1 MSMHRVCAGRCSP
14 FEEPL
19 RGALMMDRNLLRI
32 GRGTAGIF
40 LLSVTLN
47 GWAQQP
53 PEPVDPT
60 PQDGQA
66 YALMNQSS
74 GLQLATDSSGRG
86 GSEVT
91 ESSRNF
97 GSLAQRWALTR
108 LDGGAW
114 KLTDQATGLCL
125 AENPLLSAV
134 QVQPC
139 AASPFQS
146 WLISEGANGY
156 STLKSAVTGRLLTES
171 GGEDLRTALAVGNP
185 SQTQQWQLR
194 PAFWRGADIA
204 EQEKMEALRLKT
216 GLPWW
221 KDAEQPEDILK
232 ILKDHGFNSIRLRP
246 TSIPPYYPNQAPN
259 TCTGNSCS
267 IDNDAQE
274 LDVARRARSLGFSL
288 ELTLFFDGG
297 SSQSIPGSWAGA
309 TQEQL
314 ATNIYN
320 YTKAELEMY
329 RKAGLMPDMVSI
341 GNEVDTGFLGGPGF
355 FPFNHFAAFAA
366 LEKAGLTAVADAA
379 SDTSIGPALP
389 SPLTCIHITPGFD
402 MTSFF
407 TSANANGLT
416 YDAICQSYYP
426 IFHGPLTDAQAAQ
439 ANPNKQPVE
448 ADMLLQAA
456 QTLGKPIYILE
467 TGEHYEPGFDSL
479 DPWYAPTRAAQRQFL
494 LDLESVVHSLP
505 GNLAMG
511 IEYWAPNDV
520 EMPDGGGPFSRFQ
533 QDFTSPNALF
543 EWEGLALFDSA
554 DPNFLTNPAAPNYS
568 TVLPGMDA
576 VGGKL
581 DATLHYKLT
590 NRKLS
595 LLLGGD
601 GNTVSSNFI
610 SLLAGLDGI
619 VDTRLQW
626 SIASDNNGAFTIA
639 NLHASE
645 NGQSVVVDAAN
656 ATAVTETMANGS
668 PQQSWDV
675 QTAGDGYFYLVNQ
688 STGQVL
694 GLDDRGHAVE
704 QSQAS
709 VGQSAQWAI
718 TPVAISG
725 TR

>member
-1 MSMHRVCAGRCSP
+1 MLDVKLKRPGR
-14 FEEPL
+14 
-19 RGALMMDRNLLRI
+19 AV
-32 GRGTAGIF
+32 AGIF
-40 LLSVTLN
+40 LLLTSMNV
-47 GWAQQP
+47 WAQQP

-60 PQDGQA
+60 PQDGQV

-74 GLQLATDSSGRG
+74 GQQLTANSSGNIG
-86 GSEVT
+86 GAVV
-91 ESSRNF
+91 ESARNL

-114 KLTDQATGLCL
+114 KLTDQSTGLCL
-125 AENPLLSAV
+125 GENPFLSAV
-134 QVQPC
+134 QAQPC
-139 AASPFQS
+139 AASPFQT
-146 WLISEGANGY
+146 WLITEGANGY
-156 STLKSAVTGRLLTES
+156 STLKGVVTGRLLTGS
-171 GGEDLRTALAVGNP
+171 SAQGVRTALAAGD
-185 SQTQQWQLR
+185 SAQTQLWQLR
-194 PAFWRGADIA
+194 PAFWRGADVA
-204 EQEKMEALRLKT
+204 EQEKMEALRLQT

-221 KDAEQPEDILK
+221 KDAEQPEDIFK
-232 ILKDHGFNSIRLRP
+232 ILKDHGFNSIRMRP
-246 TSIPPYYPNQAPN
+246 TSIPPYYPNQPPN
-259 TCTGNSCS
+259 VCTGNFCF
-267 IDNDAQE
+267 IDTDAQE
-274 LDVARRARSLGFSL
+274 LDVARRARDLGFSL

-297 SSQSIPGSWAGA
+297 SSASIPGSWAGL

-320 YTKAELEMY
+320 YTKAEIEMY

-355 FPFNHFAAFAA
+355 LPFNHFAAFAA

-379 SDTSIGPALP
+379 SDTSIGLAIPT
-389 SPLTCIHITPGFD
+389 PLTCIHITPGFD

-407 TSANANGLT
+407 TMANANGLN

-426 IFHGPLTDAQAAQ
+426 IFHGPLTDAQATQ
-439 ANPNKQPVE
+439 TNPNNQPVE
-448 ADMLLQAA
+448 ADMLLQGVQA
-456 QTLGKPIYILE
+456 LGKPIYIIE
-467 TGEHYEPGFDSL
+467 TGEHYEVGFESL

-494 LDLESVVHSLP
+494 LDLESVVQSLP

-533 QDFTSPNALF
+533 EDFNSPDALF

-581 DATLHYKLT
+581 DSALHYKLT

-595 LLLGGD
+595 LLLEGD
-601 GNTVSSNFI
+601 GNTVSANFT

-619 VDTRLQW
+619 VDTRMQW
-626 SIASDNNGAFTIA
+626 TIASDNNGAFTIA
-639 NLHASE
+639 NLQASG
-645 NGQSVVVDAAN
+645 NGRTVVLDAAS
-656 ATAVTETMANGS
+656 ATAVTETTANGA

-694 GLDDRGHAVE
+694 GLDDHGHAVE

-709 VGQSAQWAI
+709 AGQSAQWAI
-718 TPVAISG
+718 TPIAISG
-725 TR
+725 GR

>member
-1 MSMHRVCAGRCSP
+1 MNV
-14 FEEPL
+14 
-19 RGALMMDRNLLRI
+19 
-32 GRGTAGIF
+32 
-40 LLSVTLN
+40 
-47 GWAQQP
+47 WAQQP

-60 PQDGQA
+60 PQDGQV

-74 GLQLATDSSGRG
+74 GQQLTANSSGNIG
-86 GSEVT
+86 GAVV
-91 ESSRNF
+91 ESARNL

-114 KLTDQATGLCL
+114 KLTDQSTGQCL
-125 AENPLLSAV
+125 AENPLLSTV
-134 QVQPC
+134 QAQPC
-139 AASPFQS
+139 AASPFQN
-146 WLISEGANGY
+146 WLITEGANGY
-156 STLKSAVTGRLLTES
+156 STLKSVVTGRLLTGS
-171 GGEDLRTALAVGNP
+171 SAQGVRTALAAGD
-185 SQTQQWQLR
+185 SAQTQLWQLR
-194 PAFWRGADIA
+194 PAFWRGADVA
-204 EQEKMEALRLKT
+204 EQEKMEALRLQT

-221 KDAEQPEDILK
+221 KDAEQPEDIFK
-232 ILKDHGFNSIRLRP
+232 ILKDHGFNSIRMRP
-246 TSIPPYYPNQAPN
+246 TSIPPYYPNQPPN
-259 TCTGNSCS
+259 VCTGNFCF
-267 IDNDAQE
+267 IDTDAQE
-274 LDVARRARSLGFSL
+274 LDVARRARDLGFSL

-297 SSQSIPGSWAGA
+297 SSASIPGSWAGL

-320 YTKAELEMY
+320 YTKAEIEMY

-355 FPFNHFAAFAA
+355 LPFNHFAAFAA

-379 SDTSIGPALP
+379 SDTSIGPAIP
-389 SPLTCIHITPGFD
+389 TPLTCIHITPGFD

-407 TSANANGLT
+407 TMANANGLN

-439 ANPNKQPVE
+439 TNPNNQPVE
-448 ADMLLQAA
+448 ADMLLQGVQA
-456 QTLGKPIYILE
+456 LGKPIYIIE
-467 TGEHYEPGFDSL
+467 TGEHYEVGFESL

-494 LDLESVVHSLP
+494 LDLESVVQSLP

-533 QDFTSPNALF
+533 EDFNSPDALF

-581 DATLHYKLT
+581 DSALHYKLT

-595 LLLGGD
+595 LLLEGD
-601 GNTVSSNFI
+601 GNTVSANFT

-619 VDTRLQW
+619 VDTRMQW
-626 SIASDNNGAFTIA
+626 TIASDNNGAFTIA
-639 NLHASE
+639 NLQASG
-645 NGQSVVVDAAN
+645 NGRTVVLDAAS
-656 ATAVTETMANGS
+656 ATAVTETTANGA

-694 GLDDRGHAVE
+694 GLDDHGHAVE

-709 VGQSAQWAI
+709 AGQSAQWAI

-725 TR
+725 GR

>member
-1 MSMHRVCAGRCSP
+1 
-14 FEEPL
+14 
-19 RGALMMDRNLLRI
+19 
-32 GRGTAGIF
+32 
-40 LLSVTLN
+40 
-47 GWAQQP
+47 
-53 PEPVDPT
+53 
-60 PQDGQA
+60 
-66 YALMNQSS
+66 
-74 GLQLATDSSGRG
+74 
-86 GSEVT
+86 
-91 ESSRNF
+91 
-97 GSLAQRWALTR
+97 
-108 LDGGAW
+108 
-114 KLTDQATGLCL
+114 
-125 AENPLLSAV
+125 
-134 QVQPC
+134 
-139 AASPFQS
+139 
-146 WLISEGANGY
+146 
-156 STLKSAVTGRLLTES
+156 
-171 GGEDLRTALAVGNP
+171 
-185 SQTQQWQLR
+185 
-194 PAFWRGADIA
+194 
-204 EQEKMEALRLKT
+204 
-216 GLPWW
+216 
-221 KDAEQPEDILK
+221 
-232 ILKDHGFNSIRLRP
+232 
-246 TSIPPYYPNQAPN
+246 
-259 TCTGNSCS
+259 
-267 IDNDAQE
+267 
-274 LDVARRARSLGFSL
+274 
-288 ELTLFFDGG
+288 
-297 SSQSIPGSWAGA
+297 
-309 TQEQL
+309 
-314 ATNIYN
+314 
-320 YTKAELEMY
+320 
-329 RKAGLMPDMVSI
+329 
-341 GNEVDTGFLGGPGF
+341 
-355 FPFNHFAAFAA
+355 
-366 LEKAGLTAVADAA
+366 
-379 SDTSIGPALP
+379 
-389 SPLTCIHITPGFD
+389 

-439 ANPNKQPVE
+439 TNPNHQPVE

-467 TGEHYEPGFDSL
+467 TGEHYEPGFDAL

-494 LDLESVVHSLP
+494 LDLENVVQSLP

-581 DATLHYKLT
+581 NAALHYKLT

-601 GNTVSSNFI
+601 GNTVSANFT

-626 SIASDNNGAFTIA
+626 TIASDNNGAFTIA
-639 NLHASE
+639 NLHASG
-645 NGQSVVVDAAN
+645 NDRTVVLDAASE
-656 ATAVTETMANGS
+656 TAVTETTANGL

-694 GLDDRGHAVE
+694 GLDDRGYAVE

-709 VGQSAQWAI
+709 AGQSAQWAI

-725 TR
+725 AR

>member
-1 MSMHRVCAGRCSP
+1 
-14 FEEPL
+14 
-19 RGALMMDRNLLRI
+19 MDRNLLRF
-32 GRGTAGIF
+32 GGGTAGIF
-40 LLSVTLN
+40 LLSLTLN

-60 PQDGQA
+60 PQDGQV

-74 GLQLATDSSGRG
+74 GLQLAVNSSGRSG
-86 GSEVT
+86 EVA
-91 ESSRNF
+91 ESPRNF

-114 KLTDQATGLCL
+114 KLTDQAGGLCL
-125 AENPLLSAV
+125 AETPLLPAV
-134 QVQPC
+134 QAQPC
-139 AASPFQS
+139 SASPFQI
-146 WLISEGANGY
+146 WLITEGANGY
-156 STLKSAVTGRLLTES
+156 STLKSVVTGRLLTES
-171 GGEDLRTALAVGNP
+171 GSQGLLTALASGDP
-185 SQTQQWQLR
+185 SQAQLWQLR

-246 TSIPPYYPNQAPN
+246 TSIPPYYPNQPAN
-259 TCTGNSCS
+259 TCTGNFCF
-267 IDNDAQE
+267 IETDAQE
-274 LDVARRARSLGFSL
+274 LDLARRARDLGFSL

-297 SSQSIPGSWAGA
+297 SSQSIPGSWAGL

-314 ATNIYN
+314 AANIYN

-379 SDTSIGPALP
+379 SDTSVGPALP

-439 ANPNKQPVE
+439 TNPNHQPVE

-467 TGEHYEPGFDSL
+467 TGEHYEPGFDAL

-494 LDLESVVHSLP
+494 LDLENVVQSLP

-581 DATLHYKLT
+581 NAALHYKLT

-601 GNTVSSNFI
+601 GNTVSANFM

-626 SIASDNNGAFTIA
+626 TIASDNNGAFTIA
-639 NLHASE
+639 NLHASG
-645 NGQSVVVDAAN
+645 NDRTVVLDAASE
-656 ATAVTETMANGS
+656 TAVTETTANGL

-694 GLDDRGHAVE
+694 GLDDRGYAVE

-709 VGQSAQWAI
+709 AGQSAQWAI

-725 TR
+725 AR